1 MMTREA
7 VASTRASVEAE
18 RPDMLDLVFLAS
30 ALIAPLELYVVHS
43 LTLYDV
49 VIGGLAFLIWAG
61 PRRMR
66 PLPKAY
72 VPAVVIFI
80 VSALVSS
87 FRATL
92 PSESLTQLAQ
102 FGFVFFVQIP
112 VILTI
117 ARSPLLIRW
126 SLILFAIGSFA
137 VVVVSVATSGGT
149 EADRV
154 LTYYSENPNPL
165 GYASAYVL
173 PFAICFIVELWRRG
187 RHTASIVGAAVLIYL
202 VVYSI
207 AVSASRGAA
216 IALLVA
222 LPVFLALR
230 KSDRVDLALLA
241 RLVVVVCVVGAASYA
256 FFQTPY
262 FPPLLKGRIQG
273 TIAEEGS
280 LTDDRERLAA
290 AGIRAFES
298 SPFVGTGLDNFRYVS
313 TRYERAATPQAP
325 HNIWIQFLA
334 QIGLVGTAAFAFII
348 LRWFVDVVR
357 AWRRSAARS
366 SRHQLLAAF
375 IASMA
380 AIMTIFMTTPIM
392 VHRHYWLLFG
402 LGLALAMAPAEPA
415 SEEVRA

>member
-1 MMTREA
+1 MLTREE
-7 VASTRASVEAE
+7 VVTTRAGGDEDRA
-18 RPDMLDLVFLAS
+18 DLLDLVFLAS
-30 ALIAPLELYVVHS
+30 ALIAPLELYLVQS
-43 LTLYDV
+43 FTLYDLLIV
-49 VIGGLAFLIWAG
+49 GLAFLIWAG

-66 PLPKAY
+66 PLPKAFL
-72 VPAVVIFI
+72 PAVLIFI
-80 VSALVSS
+80 VFALVSA

-92 PSESLTQLAQ
+92 PAEALTQLVQ
-102 FGFVFFVQIP
+102 FVFIFFVQIP
-112 VILTI
+112 VVLTM
-117 ARSPLLIRW
+117 ARSTLLIRW
-126 SLILFAIGSFA
+126 SLILFAIGSLA
-137 VVVVSVATSGGT
+137 VVLVSVATSGGT

-173 PFAICFIVELWRRG
+173 PFAICFISDLWRRG
-187 RHTASIVGAAVLIYL
+187 RRTASVVATAVLVYL
-202 VVYSI
+202 VVYSL

-222 LPVFLALR
+222 LPLFLALR
-230 KSDRVDLALLA
+230 RSDRVDLALLA
-241 RLVVVVCVVGAASYA
+241 RLAVVVCVVGAASYA

-262 FPPLLKGRIQG
+262 FPPVLKARIQG

-280 LTDDRERLAA
+280 LTDDRQRLAT
-290 AGIRAFES
+290 AGIRAFQS
-298 SPFVGTGLDNFRYVS
+298 SPLVGTGLDNFRYVA
-313 TRYERAATPQAP
+313 THYERAATPQAP

-348 LRWFVDVVR
+348 LRWLVEMVQ

-380 AIMTIFMTTPIM
+380 AIMTIFLTTPIM

-402 LGLALAMAPAEPA
+402 LGLALVTAPAEPS

>member
-1 MMTREA
+1 MLTREEIVTEA
-7 VASTRASVEAE
+7 GAEETRK
-18 RPDMLDLVFLAS
+18 DLLEIVFLAS
-30 ALIAPLELYVVHS
+30 ALIAPLELYLVAS
-43 LTLYDV
+43 FTLHDLL
-49 VIGGLAFLIWAG
+49 ITGLAFLIWAG

-72 VPAVVIFI
+72 LPAVLIFL

-92 PSESLTQLAQ
+92 PGESLTQLVQ
-102 FGFVFFVQIP
+102 FAFIFFVQIP

-117 ARSPLLIRW
+117 GRSPILIRW
-126 SLILFAIGSFA
+126 SLILFAIGSLA

-173 PFAICFIVELWRRG
+173 PFAICFLVELWRR
-187 RHTASIVGAAVLIYL
+187 RRRTASIVATAVLIYL
-202 VVYSI
+202 VVYSL

-222 LPVFLALR
+222 LPLFLALR
-230 KSDRVDLALLA
+230 RSDRLDLALLA
-241 RLVVVVCVVGAASYA
+241 RLAVVVLIVGAASYA

-262 FPPLLKGRIQG
+262 FPPVLKARIQG

-280 LTDDRERLAA
+280 LTDDRQRLAT

-298 SPFVGTGLDNFRYVS
+298 SPLVGTGLDNFRYVS

-366 SRHQLLAAF
+366 SRHQLIAAF

-380 AIMTIFMTTPIM
+380 AIMTIFLTTPIM

-402 LGLALAMAPAEPA
+402 LGLALAMGPAEPA

>member
-1 MMTREA
+1 MLTREEIVTEA
-7 VASTRASVEAE
+7 GAEETRK
-18 RPDMLDLVFLAS
+18 DLLEIVFLAS
-30 ALIAPLELYVVHS
+30 ALIAPLELYLVAS
-43 LTLYDV
+43 FTLYDLL
-49 VIGGLAFLIWAG
+49 ITGLAFLIWAG

-72 VPAVVIFI
+72 LPAVLIFL

-92 PSESLTQLAQ
+92 PGESLTQLVQ
-102 FGFVFFVQIP
+102 FAFIFFVQIP

-117 ARSPLLIRW
+117 GRSPILIRW
-126 SLILFAIGSFA
+126 SLILFAIGSLA
-137 VVVVSVATSGGT
+137 VVVVSVATSAGT

-173 PFAICFIVELWRRG
+173 PFAICFLVELWRR
-187 RHTASIVGAAVLIYL
+187 RRRTASIVATAVLIYL
-202 VVYSI
+202 VVYSL

-222 LPVFLALR
+222 LPLFLALR
-230 KSDRVDLALLA
+230 RSDRLDLVLLA
-241 RLVVVVCVVGAASYA
+241 RLAVVVLIVGAASYA

-262 FPPLLKGRIQG
+262 FPPVLKARIQG

-280 LTDDRERLAA
+280 LTDDRQRLAT

-298 SPFVGTGLDNFRYVS
+298 SPLVGTGLDNFRYVS

-366 SRHQLLAAF
+366 SRHQLIAAF

-380 AIMTIFMTTPIM
+380 AIMTIFLTTPIM

-402 LGLALAMAPAEPA
+402 LGLALAMGPAEPA

>member
-1 MMTREA
+1 MLTREEIVTEA
-7 VASTRASVEAE
+7 GAEETRK
-18 RPDMLDLVFLAS
+18 DLLEIVFLAS
-30 ALIAPLELYVVHS
+30 ALIAPLELYLVAS
-43 LTLYDV
+43 FTLYDLL
-49 VIGGLAFLIWAG
+49 ITGLAFLIWAG

-72 VPAVVIFI
+72 LPAVLIFL

-92 PSESLTQLAQ
+92 PGESLTQLVQ
-102 FGFVFFVQIP
+102 FAFIFFVQIP

-117 ARSPLLIRW
+117 GRSPILIRW
-126 SLILFAIGSFA
+126 SLILFAIGSLA

-173 PFAICFIVELWRRG
+173 PFAICFLVELWRR
-187 RHTASIVGAAVLIYL
+187 RRRTASIVATAVLIYL
-202 VVYSI
+202 VVYSL

-222 LPVFLALR
+222 LPLFLALR
-230 KSDRVDLALLA
+230 RSDRLDLALLA
-241 RLVVVVCVVGAASYA
+241 RLAVVVLIVGAASYA
-256 FFQTPY
+256 FFQTSY
-262 FPPLLKGRIQG
+262 FPPVLKARIQG

-280 LTDDRERLAA
+280 LTDDRQRLAT

-298 SPFVGTGLDNFRYVS
+298 SPLVGTGLDNFRYVS
-313 TRYERAATPQAP
+313 TRYERTATPQAP

-366 SRHQLLAAF
+366 SRHQLIAAF

-380 AIMTIFMTTPIM
+380 AIMTIFLTTPIM
-392 VHRHYWLLFG
+392 VHRHYWVLFG
-402 LGLALAMAPAEPA
+402 LGLALAMGPAEPA

>member
-1 MMTREA
+1 MLTQEEVVTRQA
-7 VASTRASVEAE
+7 GAEAE
-18 RPDMLDLVFLAS
+18 RPDLLDLVFLAS
-30 ALIAPLELYVVHS
+30 ALVAPLELYLVAS
-43 LTLYDV
+43 FTLYDLL
-49 VIGGLAFLIWAG
+49 IAGLAFLIWAG

-72 VPAVVIFI
+72 LPAVLIFL
-80 VSALVSS
+80 VSALVST

-92 PSESLTQLAQ
+92 PDEALTQLAQ
-102 FGFVFFVQIP
+102 FVFIFFVQIP

-117 ARSPLLIRW
+117 ARSPVLIRW

-137 VVVVSVATSGGT
+137 VVVVSVATSAGT

-173 PFAICFIVELWRRG
+173 PFAICFLVDLWRRG
-187 RHTASIVGAAVLIYL
+187 RRRASIVAAAVLVYL
-202 VVYSI
+202 VVYSLAI
-207 AVSASRGAA
+207 SASRGAA
-216 IALLVA
+216 LALLVA
-222 LPVFLALR
+222 LPLFLALR
-230 KSDRVDLALLA
+230 RSDRLDLALLA
-241 RLVVVVCVVGAASYA
+241 RLAVVICVVGAASYA

-280 LTDDRERLAA
+280 LTDDRERLAS
-290 AGIRAFES
+290 AGIRAFQS
-298 SPFVGTGLDNFRYVS
+298 SPLVGTGLDNFRYVS

-334 QIGLVGTAAFAFII
+334 QIGLVGTAAFAFLI
-348 LRWFVDVVR
+348 LRWFAQVIR

-380 AIMTIFMTTPIM
+380 AIMTIFLTTPIM

-402 LGLALAMAPAEPA
+402 LGIALALTSAEPA
-415 SEEVRA
+415 SEEVRP

>member
-1 MMTREA
+1 MLTREE
-7 VASTRASVEAE
+7 VVTTRASGNEDRA
-18 RPDMLDLVFLAS
+18 DLLDLVFLAS
-30 ALIAPLELYVVHS
+30 ALIAPLELYLVAS
-43 LTLYDV
+43 FTLYDLLIV
-49 VIGGLAFLIWAG
+49 GLAFLIWAG
-61 PRRMR
+61 PRRMW
-66 PLPKAY
+66 PLPMAY
-72 VPAVVIFI
+72 LPAALIFI

-92 PSESLTQLAQ
+92 PDEALTQLVQ
-102 FGFVFFVQIP
+102 FVFIFFVHIP
-112 VILTI
+112 VILTM
-117 ARSPLLIRW
+117 ARSTILIRW

-173 PFAICFIVELWRRG
+173 PFAICFLVELWRRG
-187 RHTASIVGAAVLIYL
+187 RRTAAVVATAVLIYL
-202 VVYSI
+202 VVYSL

-222 LPVFLALR
+222 LPLFLALR
-230 KSDRVDLALLA
+230 RSDRLDLALLA
-241 RLVVVVCVVGAASYA
+241 RLAVVVLIVGAASYA

-262 FPPLLKGRIQG
+262 FPPVLKDRIQG

-280 LTDDRERLAA
+280 LTDDRERLAT
-290 AGIRAFES
+290 AGMRAFES
-298 SPFVGTGLDNFRYVS
+298 SPLVGTGLDNFRYVS
-313 TRYERAATPQAP
+313 TRYERTATPQAP

-348 LRWFVDVVR
+348 LRWLVDVVR
-357 AWRRSAARS
+357 GWRRSAARS
-366 SRHQLLAAF
+366 SRHQLIAAF

-380 AIMTIFMTTPIM
+380 AIMTIFLTTPIM

-402 LGLALAMAPAEPA
+402 LGLALAMSPAEPA

>member
-1 MMTREA
+1 MLTREEVVTDTA
-7 VASTRASVEAE
+7 GAEAW
-18 RPDMLDLVFLAS
+18 RPDLLDLVFLAS
-30 ALIAPLELYVVHS
+30 ALIAPLELYLVAS
-43 LTLYDV
+43 FTLYDLL
-49 VIGGLAFLIWAG
+49 IAGLAFLIWAG

-72 VPAVVIFI
+72 LPAVLIFL
-80 VSALVSS
+80 VSALVST

-92 PSESLTQLAQ
+92 PDESLTQLAQ
-102 FGFVFFVQIP
+102 FAFVFFVQIP

-117 ARSPLLIRW
+117 CRSTVLVRW
-126 SLILFAIGSFA
+126 SLILFAVGSFA

-173 PFAICFIVELWRRG
+173 PFAICFLVELWRRG
-187 RHTASIVGAAVLIYL
+187 RRRASVVAMAVLIYL
-202 VVYSI
+202 VVYSL

-230 KSDRVDLALLA
+230 KSDRLDLALLA
-241 RLVVVVCVVGAASYA
+241 RLAVVVCVVGAASYA

-262 FPPLLKGRIQG
+262 FPPLLKARIQG

-348 LRWFVDVVR
+348 LRWFIQLIR
-357 AWRRSAARS
+357 AWRRSAPRS
-366 SRHQLLAAF
+366 SRHQLIAAF

-380 AIMTIFMTTPIM
+380 AIMTIFLTTPIM

-402 LGLALAMAPAEPA
+402 LGLALVMAPAEPA
-415 SEEVRA
+415 TEEVRP

>member
-1 MMTREA
+1 MLTREEIVTEA
-7 VASTRASVEAE
+7 GAEETRK
-18 RPDMLDLVFLAS
+18 DLLEIVFLAS
-30 ALIAPLELYVVHS
+30 ALIAPLELYLVAS
-43 LTLYDV
+43 FTLYDLL
-49 VIGGLAFLIWAG
+49 ITGLAFLIWAG

-72 VPAVVIFI
+72 LPAVLIFL

-92 PSESLTQLAQ
+92 PGESLTQLVQ
-102 FGFVFFVQIP
+102 FAFIFFVQIP

-117 ARSPLLIRW
+117 GRSPILIRW
-126 SLILFAIGSFA
+126 SLILFAIGSLA

-173 PFAICFIVELWRRG
+173 PFAICFLVELWRR
-187 RHTASIVGAAVLIYL
+187 RRRTASIVATAVLVYL
-202 VVYSI
+202 VVYSL

-222 LPVFLALR
+222 LPLFLALR
-230 KSDRVDLALLA
+230 RSDRLDLALLA
-241 RLVVVVCVVGAASYA
+241 RLAVVVLIVGAASYA

-262 FPPLLKGRIQG
+262 FPPVLKARIQG

-280 LTDDRERLAA
+280 LTDDRQRLAT

-298 SPFVGTGLDNFRYVS
+298 SPLVGTGLDNFRYVS

-366 SRHQLLAAF
+366 SRHQLIAAF

-380 AIMTIFMTTPIM
+380 AIMTIFLTTPIM

-402 LGLALAMAPAEPA
+402 LGLALAMGPAEPA

>member
-1 MMTREA
+1 MLTREEIVTEA
-7 VASTRASVEAE
+7 GAEETRK
-18 RPDMLDLVFLAS
+18 DLLEIVFLAS
-30 ALIAPLELYVVHS
+30 ALIAPLELYLVAS
-43 LTLYDV
+43 FTLYDLL
-49 VIGGLAFLIWAG
+49 ITGLAFLIWAG

-72 VPAVVIFI
+72 LPAVLIFL

-92 PSESLTQLAQ
+92 PGESLTQLVQ
-102 FGFVFFVQIP
+102 FAFIFFVQIP

-117 ARSPLLIRW
+117 GRSPILIRW
-126 SLILFAIGSFA
+126 SLILFAIGSLA

-173 PFAICFIVELWRRG
+173 PFAICFLVELWRR
-187 RHTASIVGAAVLIYL
+187 RRRTASIVATAVLIYL
-202 VVYSI
+202 VVYSL

-222 LPVFLALR
+222 LPLFLALR
-230 KSDRVDLALLA
+230 RSDRLDLALLA
-241 RLVVVVCVVGAASYA
+241 RLAVVVLIVGAASYA

-262 FPPLLKGRIQG
+262 FPPVLKARIQG

-280 LTDDRERLAA
+280 LTDDRQRLAT

-298 SPFVGTGLDNFRYVS
+298 SPLVGTGLDNFRYVS

-366 SRHQLLAAF
+366 SRHQLIAAF

-380 AIMTIFMTTPIM
+380 AIMTIFLTTPIM

-402 LGLALAMAPAEPA
+402 LGLALAMGPAEPA

>member
-1 MMTREA
+1 MLTREEIVTEA
-7 VASTRASVEAE
+7 GAEETRK
-18 RPDMLDLVFLAS
+18 DLLEILFLAS
-30 ALIAPLELYVVHS
+30 ALIAPLELYLVAS
-43 LTLYDV
+43 FTLYDLL
-49 VIGGLAFLIWAG
+49 ITGLAFLIWAG

-72 VPAVVIFI
+72 LPAVLIFL

-92 PSESLTQLAQ
+92 PGESLTQLVQ
-102 FGFVFFVQIP
+102 FAFIFFVQIP

-117 ARSPLLIRW
+117 GRSPILIRW
-126 SLILFAIGSFA
+126 SLILFAIGSLA
-137 VVVVSVATSGGT
+137 VVVVSVATSSGT

-173 PFAICFIVELWRRG
+173 PFAICFLVELWRR
-187 RHTASIVGAAVLIYL
+187 RRRTASIVATAVLIYL
-202 VVYSI
+202 VVYSL

-222 LPVFLALR
+222 LPLFLALR
-230 KSDRVDLALLA
+230 RSDRLDLALLA
-241 RLVVVVCVVGAASYA
+241 RLAVVVLIVGAASYA

-262 FPPLLKGRIQG
+262 FPPVLKARIQG

-280 LTDDRERLAA
+280 LTDDRQRLAT

-298 SPFVGTGLDNFRYVS
+298 SPLVGTGLDNFRYVS
-313 TRYERAATPQAP
+313 TRYERTATPQAP

-366 SRHQLLAAF
+366 LRHQLIAAF

-380 AIMTIFMTTPIM
+380 AIMTIFLTTPIM

-402 LGLALAMAPAEPA
+402 LGLALAMGPAEPA